1 MSGVSCDDKNIHG
14 TSEVYRVD
22 KTNSLILRKLATPSS
37 AYWYYYWF
45 GKEVMKN
52 DSVDVGLAIY
62 RRTIYI
68 VKSSS
73 TR

>member
-1 MSGVSCDDKNIHG
+1 MSGVSCDDTNIHCA
-14 TSEVYRVD
+14 SEVYRVD
-22 KTNSLILRKLATPSS
+22 KTNSLKLRKFATLSS
-37 AYWYYYWF
+37 AYCYYYWF
-45 GKEVMKN
+45 GKEVLKN

-62 RRTIYI
+62 RRNIYI

>member
-1 MSGVSCDDKNIHG
+1 MSGVSCDARNIDCA
-14 TSEVYRVD
+14 SEVYRVV
-22 KTNSLILRKLATPSS
+22 KTNSLVVRKYATLSS
-37 AYWYYYWF
+37 AYCYYYWF
-45 GKEVMKN
+45 GKEVLKN

-62 RRTIYI
+62 RRNIYI

>member
-1 MSGVSCDDKNIHG
+1 MSGVSCDDKNIDCA
-14 TSEVYRVD
+14 SKIYRVD
-22 KTNSLILRKLATPSS
+22 KINSLVLSKYATLSS
-37 AYWYYYWF
+37 AYCYYYWF
-45 GKEVMKN
+45 GKEVLKN

-62 RRTIYI
+62 RRNIYI